1 MKRIALGVSMI
12 VAVLYF
18 GQLTTIAQHGH
29 GGGGGMGHAG
39 VNGQSGMNTQQ
50 SNPSNRRANSGSQKS
65 ADQSAS
71 QKNVSDN
78 LAHNAQL
85 SSKMQGLLPSGTNLQ
100 QASAGFKNMGQFVS
114 AVHVSHNLNI
124 PFDQLKTKMTG
135 DHSVSLGKAIHE
147 LKPDVDAKAEAKK
160 AEHQADQDLKEA
172 KKTETQGKG

>member
-1 MKRIALGVSMI
+1 MI

-29 GGGGGMGHAG
+29 GGGGGMGNTGAK
-39 VNGQSGMNTQQ
+39 GQSGMNTSQ
-50 SNPSNRRANSGSQKS
+50 SNPSNRSTNSGSQKS
-65 ADQSAS
+65 ADQLAG
-71 QKNVSDN
+71 QKNVSEN
-78 LAHNAQL
+78 LAHNTQL
-85 SSKMQGLLPSGTNLQ
+85 SSKLQGLLPSGTNLQ

-135 DHSVSLGKAIHE
+135 DHSVSLGKAIRE

-160 AEHQADQDLKEA
+160 AEQQADQDLKES
-172 KKTETQGKG
+172 KGTETHGEG

>member
-1 MKRIALGVSMI
+1 MKRMVLAVPMI
-12 VAVLYF
+12 VAVLYLV
-18 GQLTTIAQHGH
+18 QLKTIAQHGH

-39 VNGQSGMNTQQ
+39 ANGQSEMNTQQ
-50 SNPSNRRANSGSQKS
+50 SNPSNRSTNSGSQKS

-71 QKNVSDN
+71 QKNVRDN
-78 LAHNAQL
+78 LAQNTQL
-85 SSKMQGLLPSGTNLQ
+85 STKMQGLLPSGTNLQ

-135 DHSVSLGKAIHE
+135 DHSLSLGKAIHE

-160 AEHQADQDLKEA
+160 AEHQASQDLKES
-172 KKTETQGKG
+172 